1 MEQRNA
7 SSNMPSEESTPDQSA
22 SNTEQRLT
30 ATSPNVEA
38 EKPALDTSPAATA
51 EKQSFTGPNVAQEA
65 PISESRQ
72 AYGTAKTENLQD
84 SGLWR
89 IVLPAFVILC
99 CLAMLAIPL
108 IILIPLFSNSL
119 WAGAES
125 NKAHIS
131 LTWLWIVLIILDVS
145 IAAIAIRGLLKIFMT
160 QSGNYQS

>member
-7 SSNMPSEESTPDQSA
+7 SSNKPSEKSMPDQ
-22 SNTEQRLT
+22 
-30 ATSPNVEA
+30 SPNVEA
-38 EKPALDTSPAATA
+38 EKPALDTSPAVTA
-51 EKQSFTGPNVAQEA
+51 AKQSFTSPNVAQEI
-65 PISESRQ
+65 PVSESRQ
-72 AYGTAKTENLQD
+72 AYGTAKTENLRD

-89 IVLPAFVILC
+89 IVLPVFVILC
-99 CLAMLAIPL
+99 CLALLAIPL

-160 QSGNYQS
+160 QAGNYQS

>member
-99 CLAMLAIPL
+99 CLALLAIPL
-108 IILIPLFSNSL
+108 IILIPLFSTSL
-119 WAGAES
+119 TAGTFS
-125 NKAHIS
+125 NKTS
-131 LTWLWIVLIILDVS
+131 LTWLWIVLIILDVG

-160 QSGNYQS
+160 QAGNYQS

>member
-1 MEQRNA
+1 MEQRNT
-7 SSNMPSEESTPDQSA
+7 SSNMPSEKAMPDQS
-22 SNTEQRLT
+22 SSTTEQNLA

-38 EKPALDTSPAATA
+38 EKPALDTSPVVTA
-51 EKQSFTGPNVAQEA
+51 EKQSFTSPNVAQEI
-65 PISESRQ
+65 PVSESRQ

-89 IVLPAFVILC
+89 IALPAFVILC

-119 WAGAES
+119 IANTYS
-125 NKAHIS
+125 NQAS
-131 LTWLWIVLIILDVS
+131 LTWLWIVLIILDVG

-160 QSGNYQS
+160 QAGNYQS

>member
-7 SSNMPSEESTPDQSA
+7 GSNMPSEKSMPDQST
-22 SNTEQRLT
+22 STTEQRLA

-51 EKQSFTGPNVAQEA
+51 AKQSFTSPDVAQEV

-119 WAGAES
+119 IANSYS
-125 NKAHIS
+125 NKAS

>member
-7 SSNMPSEESTPDQSA
+7 SSNIPPEKPTPDQSTSA
-22 SNTEQRLT
+22 TEQRLA
-30 ATSPNVEA
+30 ATSPNVGA
-38 EKPALDTSPAATA
+38 EKPALDTSPAVTA
-51 EKQSFTGPNVAQEA
+51 EKRSLTSPEVAQEI
-65 PISESRQ
+65 PISEHRE
-72 AYGTAKTENLQD
+72 AYGTAKTENLRD

-125 NKAHIS
+125 NKEHIS
-131 LTWLWIVLIILDVS
+131 LTWLWIVLIVLDVG

-160 QSGNYQS
+160 QAGNYQS

>member
-7 SSNMPSEESTPDQSA
+7 SSNVPPEKPATDQRSVA
-22 SNTEQRLT
+22 NEKKLA
-30 ATSPNVEA
+30 ATSPNVQA
-38 EKPALDTSPAATA
+38 EKPALDTSSTATT
-51 EKQSFTGPNVAQEA
+51 EKQTITSPDVAQER

-89 IVLPAFVILC
+89 IALPAFVILC
-99 CLAMLAIPL
+99 CVALLAIPL

-119 WAGAES
+119 MATAES

-145 IAAIAIRGLLKIFMT
+145 IAAIAIRGLLKIFIT
-160 QSGNYQS
+160 QAGNYQS

>member
-7 SSNMPSEESTPDQSA
+7 SSNKPSEKSMPDQ
-22 SNTEQRLT
+22 
-30 ATSPNVEA
+30 SPNVEA

-51 EKQSFTGPNVAQEA
+51 AKQSFTSPNVAQEI
-65 PISESRQ
+65 PVSESRQ
-72 AYGTAKTENLQD
+72 AYGTAKTENLRD

-89 IVLPAFVILC
+89 IVLPVFVILC
-99 CLAMLAIPL
+99 CVALLAIPL

-131 LTWLWIVLIILDVS
+131 LTWLWVVLIILDVS

-160 QSGNYQS
+160 QAGNYQS

>member
-7 SSNMPSEESTPDQSA
+7 SSDMPSEKAMPDQST
-22 SNTEQRLT
+22 STTEQRLA

-38 EKPALDTSPAATA
+38 EKPALDTNSAATA
-51 EKQSFTGPNVAQEA
+51 EKQSFTSPNVAQEV

-99 CLAMLAIPL
+99 CLALLAIPL
-108 IILIPLFSNSL
+108 IILIPLFSTSL

-160 QSGNYQS
+160 QAGNYQS

>member
-7 SSNMPSEESTPDQSA
+7 SSNMPSEKSMPDQ
-22 SNTEQRLT
+22 
-30 ATSPNVEA
+30 SPNVEA

-51 EKQSFTGPNVAQEA
+51 AKQSFTSPNVAQEI
-65 PISESRQ
+65 PVSESRQ
-72 AYGTAKTENLQD
+72 AYGTAKTENLRD

-89 IVLPAFVILC
+89 IVLPVFVILC
-99 CLAMLAIPL
+99 CLALLAIPL

-160 QSGNYQS
+160 QAGNYQS

>member
-51 EKQSFTGPNVAQEA
+51 EKQSFTGPNVAQEV
-65 PISESRQ
+65 PVSESRQ

-108 IILIPLFSNSL
+108 IILIPLLSTSL
-119 WAGAES
+119 WALAES

-131 LTWLWIVLIILDVS
+131 LTWLWIVLIILDVG

-160 QSGNYQS
+160 QAGNYQS

>member
-7 SSNMPSEESTPDQSA
+7 SSNMPSEKSMPDQSA
-22 SNTEQRLT
+22 STTEQGLA
-30 ATSPNVEA
+30 ATSSNVEA
-38 EKPALDTSPAATA
+38 EKPALGTS
-51 EKQSFTGPNVAQEA
+51 PNVAQEI
-65 PISESRQ
+65 PVSESRQ
-72 AYGTAKTENLQD
+72 AYGTAKTENLRD

-89 IVLPAFVILC
+89 IVLPVFVILC
-99 CLAMLAIPL
+99 CLALLAIPL

-160 QSGNYQS
+160 QAGNYQS

>member
-7 SSNMPSEESTPDQSA
+7 SSDMPSEKSTPDQST
-22 SNTEQRLT
+22 STTEQRLA

-51 EKQSFTGPNVAQEA
+51 AKQSFTSPNVVQEA
-65 PISESRQ
+65 PIAESRQ
-72 AYGTAKTENLQD
+72 AYGTAKTENLRD

-89 IVLPAFVILC
+89 IALPAFIILC
-99 CLAMLAIPL
+99 CLALLAIPL